1 MLKRLLAACLALG
14 LLAGCGEQASAPA
27 APKFNATDVTGADW
41 GRDFNLLDHTGKPRS
56 LADFKGKAVLLF
68 FGYTQC
74 PDVCPTTLGV
84 SAAALKLLG
93 PDAERVQILFATL
106 DPARDTPAVLAKY
119 APAFHPSFI
128 GLYGDEA
135 TTAATAKAFKI
146 FYQQQPGKTP
156 TTYTIDHTAASYAYD
171 PQGRL
176 RLYIK
181 HGVTPEAL
189 AADLKLLL
197 ESK

>member
-1 MLKRLLAACLALG
+1 MHKQFLSLCLG
-14 LLAGCGEQASAPA
+14 LLLVACGSADNAPPA
-27 APKFNATDVTGADW
+27 VKFNATDVSGADW
-41 GRDFNLLDHTGKPRS
+41 GRDFSLLDHTGKSRT
-56 LADFKGKAVLLF
+56 LADFKGKVVVLF

-74 PDVCPTTLGV
+74 PDICPTTLGV

-93 PDAERVQILFATL
+93 AEAAQVQVLFATL
-106 DPARDTPAVLAKY
+106 DPERDTPAVLAKY
-119 APAFHPSFI
+119 APAFNPSFL
-128 GLYGDEA
+128 GLYADEA

-146 FYQQQPGKTP
+146 FYQKQPGSTP
-156 TTYTIDHTAASYAYD
+156 ATYSIDHTAASYAYD

-181 HGVTPEAL
+181 HGVTPEML

-197 ESK
+197 DSR